1 MSYLKELRKLVGH
14 RPLLSAG
21 ATVLVIQD
29 QKVLLNLRAD
39 THTWG
44 IPGGGME
51 LEESLED
58 TARRELAE
66 ETGLCAQEL
75 RLLTVFSGQD
85 FYFEYPN
92 GDKLYSIVAET
103 PLLSFG
109 FPVKTAH
116 ADQFA
121 ACLFNEPE
129 IIRCARIIVDA
140 LQPFERVGCRF
151 VPLIAHIPRYSLV
164 AGTCEYGWGVC
175 RSQRAQD

>member
-51 LEESLED
+51 LGESLED

-66 ETGLCAQEL
+66 ETGL
-75 RLLTVFSGQD
+75 
-85 FYFEYPN
+85 
-92 GDKLYSIVAET
+92 
-103 PLLSFG
+103 
-109 FPVKTAH
+109 
-116 ADQFA
+116 
-121 ACLFNEPE
+121 
-129 IIRCARIIVDA
+129 
-140 LQPFERVGCRF
+140 
-151 VPLIAHIPRYSLV
+151 
-164 AGTCEYGWGVC
+164 
-175 RSQRAQD
+175 